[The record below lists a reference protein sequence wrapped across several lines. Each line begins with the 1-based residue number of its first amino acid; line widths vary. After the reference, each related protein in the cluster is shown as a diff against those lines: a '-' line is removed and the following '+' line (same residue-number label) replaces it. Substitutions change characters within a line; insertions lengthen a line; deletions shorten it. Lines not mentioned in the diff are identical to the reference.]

1 MEHHRKIL
9 RHSFFVEKATLLESS
24 PLRPRSVIAQGFTPA
39 PNDRVFNDDKT
50 KRLRNRRSLG
60 LSNITRKDGIAK
72 CMKLNTQ
79 IKKNIKNAIL
89 LDSSPLRP
97 RSVIAQ
103 GSIPAPIDD
112 FVNDELIKRSRSR
125 ASLKVF
131 NKTRTIMTMP
141 QTRDDIVEP
150 IKLSTQNEMNIKNPT
165 LLESSPLR
173 PLRSRTTL
181 IRLKQRRLT
190 MQQITDENAESMKPS
205 TRNEINIKNTTLLE
219 SSPLRSRL
227 AIAQRSTPAPTYD
240 VVITKRSKSSRPLKL
255 LKKQLKD
262 DHAELRK
269 LINEQ
274 IEKNISLTQMIM
286 ERVNDDCLA
295 EIFMYVPA
303 CERLKIALVCKK
315 WKRAL
320 DYSWSNVKK
329 LELTYWQYHGLPYCL
344 TRYQTVSE
352 KLNFLNSLLG
362 KCGRY
367 LKTLDLT
374 AYARC
379 NIVPIINDYCPNLEK
394 LRLRF
399 TSIDDT
405 MLSNA
410 FTGLSK
416 LKSLTIIFE
425 NLRNKIIPVTLINS
439 LRNVAGTLTEL
450 NLLNFVNHLY
460 DSCDYPKEFD
470 CVIRELKVMK
480 KFEVAGIRDSK
491 NVFEYLKNNKM
502 SFYLNHNE
510 YLKKPRYLGHPFIN
524 IRSLNLS
531 SCFIKDDTLYTI
543 ANIIKRLEI
552 LTIPCEQIT
561 DDGVV
566 SLSKMNNLQI
576 IYLNGHNN
584 VIDSSIKL
592 LKNIVKLSLPHSNK
606 ITDVSVMKLL
616 ENSPNI
622 EQLFLDLATSLTVN
636 FVKKAAEISSQR
648 KQLLNITIH
657 SLIPDESDIDIPI
670 ESSSVQK
677 QLEVLNLTT

>member
-320 DYSWSNVKK
+320 DYSWFNVTK
-329 LELTYWQYHGLPYCL
+329 LELTYWRYHELPNCL
-344 TRYQTVSE
+344 KKYQRRD
-352 KLNFLNSLLG
+352 KRLNFLKSLLD

-367 LKTLDLT
+367 LTILDLT
-374 AYARC
+374 AYDLC

-399 TSIDDT
+399 SFILHGTL
-405 MLSNA
+405 LSNA
-410 FTGLSK
+410 FTRLSK

-425 NLRNKIIPVTLINS
+425 NMKNQIIPETLINS
-439 LRNVAGTLTEL
+439 LINVAGTLTEL
-450 NLLNFVNHLY
+450 YLLHFVNHL
-460 DSCDYPKEFD
+460 DESCRYPKNLR
-470 CVIRELKVMK
+470 CVIRRLKALK
-480 KFEVAGIRDSK
+480 RFEVAGIRGFKDSFK
-491 NVFEYLKNNKM
+491 YLKNNEM
-502 SFYLNHNE
+502 SFYYNHNE
-510 YLKKPRYLGHPFIN
+510 YLKKRPYLGISFIN
-524 IRSLNLS
+524 ISSLNLT
-531 SCFIKDDTLYTI
+531 SCFKDDTLYTI
-543 ANIIKRLEI
+543 ANTMEQLKI
-552 LTIPCEQIT
+552 LAINCTEIT

-566 SLSKMNNLQI
+566 ALSKMNNLQI
-576 IYLNGHNN
+576 ICLNGHSN
-584 VIDSSIKL
+584 ITDSSIKL
-592 LKNIVKLSLPHSNK
+592 LKNILQLSLPRSNK
-606 ITDVSVMKLL
+606 ITDVSVTKLL
-616 ENSPNI
+616 ENSPKI
-622 EQLFLDLATSLTVN
+622 EKLLLHFTISVTAN

-648 KQLLNITIH
+648 KQLLKISIH
-657 SLIPDESDIDIPI
+657 TLIPDVKRYESPYFKIYI
-670 ESSSVQK
+670 
-677 QLEVLNLTT
+677 LENEEK